1 MTFRQFSGIVEL
13 RTKIVS
19 VSTYTVSL
27 LYALW
32 LRGAVSPVRAVL
44 VFLAALAVDMGT
56 TGFNS
61 YFDWYRNVDDPKFN
75 REEAKVLVHEGL
87 SPGTA
92 FWVSLGCF
100 AAAALLGLVLT
111 VMVGPWVMVLGALS
125 LLVGFLYSGGPR
137 PISSTPWG
145 ELFSGGFLGAVFF
158 FINLYILTGSMAA
171 SALLVSLP
179 QSFAIGAILAVNNA
193 SDMEGDRAAGRRT
206 LALVVGKTKAP
217 WVVYGLVTL
226 ALGTLVFLSLW
237 NFLPRSLAW
246 TGGLSGIPIFME
258 LLRLHRRGYDH
269 DTKVPNMGSISK
281 IFLIF
286 SAAEAVGL
294 GLALVVH

>member
-1 MTFRQFSGIVEL
+1 MTFRQFAGIVEL

-32 LRGAVSPVRAVL
+32 IRGAVSPVRAVL

-75 REEAKVLVHEGL
+75 REEAKVLVHQGL

-92 FWVSLGCF
+92 FWVSLVCF
-100 AAAALLGLVLT
+100 AVAALLGLVLT
-111 VMVGPWVMVLGALS
+111 VMVGPWVIVLGTLS

-137 PISSTPWG
+137 PISATPWG
-145 ELFSGGFLGAVFF
+145 EFFSGGFLGTVFF
-158 FINLYILTGSMAA
+158 FINVYILTGTLSLTAA
-171 SALLVSLP
+171 LVSLP
-179 QSFAIGAILAVNNA
+179 QSFAIAAILAVNNA

-206 LALVVGKTKAP
+206 LALVVGKAKAP
-217 WVVYGLVTL
+217 WVVYALVFL
-226 ALGTLVFLSLW
+226 ALGSLTVLSFLGP
-237 NFLPRSLAW
+237 LPRPLGITAI
-246 TGGLSGIPIFME
+246 LSGIPIFLE
-258 LLRLHRRGYDH
+258 LRRLHRRGYTH

-281 IFLIF
+281 IFLLF
-286 SAAEAVGL
+286 SSAEL
-294 GLALVVH
+294 IGLALAFVIG

>member
-1 MTFRQFSGIVEL
+1 MTFKQFSGIVEL

-32 LRGAVSPVRAVL
+32 LRGSISPVRALL
-44 VFLAALAVDMGT
+44 VFFAALAVDMGT

-87 SPGTA
+87 SPGAA
-92 FWVSLGCF
+92 FWVSLSCF
-100 AAAALLGLVLT
+100 AVAALLGLVLT
-111 VMVGPWVMVLGALS
+111 VLVGPWVLALGTLS

-158 FINLYILTGSMAA
+158 FINVYILTGIMTG

-179 QSFAIGAILAVNNA
+179 QSFAIAAILAVNNA

-206 LALVVGKTKAP
+206 LALAVGKAQAP

-237 NFLPRSLAW
+237 GLLPWPLGW
-246 TGGLSGIPIFME
+246 TGTLSGIPIFME
-258 LLRLHRRGYDH
+258 LRRLHRRGYDH

-281 IFLIF
+281 IFLVF
-286 SAAEAVGL
+286 SAAEAI
-294 GLALVVH
+294 GLAFALMIQ